1 MRHVDPT
8 TLALVALG
16 ESAATPRERHHIHIC
31 PSCTEHVRE
40 RHRIVGRARAAAG
53 AGALFAPRAE
63 VWLAIRAE
71 LDLTPGLLPGHV
83 HTVAELSRSTARL
96 HSATNRQRRVRVIAV
111 ALVSAVVLGAVV
123 VVGMLVWPAVTA
135 SRVRVLA
142 SATLDAFPLWPD
154 ASGTAVAQ
162 ERSDGSRELL
172 VRLRAPANRDSLR
185 EVWLLTSDTTQLV
198 SLGELDGPT
207 GLFAIPDGLDL
218 TEWGVVDISEELPDG
233 EPGHSGD
240 SIVRRPLI

>member
-8 TLALVALG
+8 TLSLVAVG
-16 ESAATPRERHHIHIC
+16 ESAATPRERHHIDIC

-40 RHRIVGRARAAAG
+40 RHRVVGRARAAAG

-71 LDLTPGLLPGHV
+71 LGLTPGLLPGDV
-83 HTVAELSRSTARL
+83 HTVAEQPRSAAPVN
-96 HSATNRQRRVRVIAV
+96 SAINRQRQVRVIAV
-111 ALVSAVVLGAVV
+111 ALVLAVVLGAV

-185 EVWLLTSDTTQLV
+185 EVWLVTGDTTQLV
-198 SLGELDGPT
+198 SLGELDGHT

-218 TEWGVVDISEELPDG
+218 GEWGVVDISEEPPDG
-233 EPGHSGD
+233 DPGHSGD
-240 SIVRRPLI
+240 SIVRGPLI